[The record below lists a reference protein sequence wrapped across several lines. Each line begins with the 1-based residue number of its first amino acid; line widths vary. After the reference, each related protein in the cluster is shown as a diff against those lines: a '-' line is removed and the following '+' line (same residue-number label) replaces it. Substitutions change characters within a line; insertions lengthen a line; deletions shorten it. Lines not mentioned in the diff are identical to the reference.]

1 MVCDTVYRFRCDE
14 SKVVPDYLEIALNA
28 PSVVQ
33 AIDRQKAGINESGV
47 SLTHQKLGSISVP
60 VPSREAQ
67 HRIVAEVDRRF
78 SIVREVEAEVD
89 ANLKRAQALRQAVL
103 QRAFA
108 FEHAG
113 ETMALAQETAP

>member
-33 AIDRQKAGINESGV
+33 AIDRLKAGINESGV
-47 SLTHQKLGSISVP
+47 SLTHQKLGGITVP

-67 HRIVAEVDRRF
+67 HRIIAEVGRRL

-89 ANLKRAQALRQAVL
+89 ANLRRAHLLRQSI
-103 QRAFA
+103 
-108 FEHAG
+108 
-113 ETMALAQETAP
+113 LADQFRLP